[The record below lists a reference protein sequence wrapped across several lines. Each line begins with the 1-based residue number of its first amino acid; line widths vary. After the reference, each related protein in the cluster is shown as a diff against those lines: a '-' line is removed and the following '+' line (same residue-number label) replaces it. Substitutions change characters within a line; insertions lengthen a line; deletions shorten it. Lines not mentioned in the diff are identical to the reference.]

1 MTSEREWNKKIQAII
16 EAAKRLII
24 QGEKVTGEA
33 LAFFFED
40 EEPEFLE
47 KIWQDLF
54 TNNPE
59 IARIR
64 LSDRVAVEL
73 EKHFES
79 QHVPIYHKA
88 QVIEEVRVRT

>member
-1 MTSEREWNKKIQAII
+1 MTSEREWNKKVRAII
-16 EAAKRLII
+16 NAAKKLII
-24 QGEKVTGEA
+24 AGEKVTGEA

-54 TNNPE
+54 TDNPE
-59 IARIR
+59 VARIR
-64 LSDRVAVEL
+64 LSDRVAAEL

-88 QVIEEVRVRT
+88 LVIEEVRVKA